1 MRTPFLLSAAG
12 AAIIIFA
19 GCSSK
24 NPGDKRGDAHETSRQ
39 GHADEHGGEHGDSR
53 DTSHEAH
60 AGEHGDE
67 HKASSETSHEG
78 HADEQGEQVLLPE
91 KTIQA
96 SGIELEAAGARTLSF
111 ILELPGEVVP
121 NADRLAHIVPRF
133 PGITKAVKKT
143 LGDAVQEGEVLAIIE
158 SNESLSPYEVT
169 SLISGTI
176 IEKHVTLGEFVRD
189 DADIFIVADLSTV
202 WVNITVYARDLAK
215 VKRGQ
220 EAKVIAVGGFPEATG
235 TIDYVGPVLVEA
247 TRAATARL
255 LLKNSDRNWRPGVF
269 VTARIEI
276 ENVLVLIAVRDT
288 AVQKFRGQDV
298 VFVKEGE
305 AFEPRPVTLGR
316 SDGQCV
322 EVLSGLSSGER
333 YATQGSFILKSELLK
348 SEAGHEH

>member
-1 MRTPFLLSAAG
+1 MKVSLLLGAAG
-12 AAIIIFA
+12 ASIVLLA
-19 GCSSK
+19 GCNASK
-24 NPGDKRGDAHETSRQ
+24 SPDEHGDKHETSHETAPQ
-39 GHADEHGGEHGDSR
+39 GHADAHGD
-53 DTSHEAH
+53 EH
-60 AGEHGDE
+60 AGEHGEDR
-67 HKASSETSHEG
+67 
-78 HADEQGEQVLLPE
+78 GEQVLLPE

-96 SGIELEAAGARTLSF
+96 SGITLEDAGARTLSLV
-111 ILELPGEVVP
+111 LELPGEVVP

-143 LGDAVQEGEVLAIIE
+143 LGDAVTEGEVLAIIE

-189 DADIFIVADLSTV
+189 DADIFIVSDLSTV

-220 EAKVIAVGGFPEATG
+220 PVKVVAVGGFPEAVG
-235 TIDYVGPVLVEA
+235 TIDYVGPVLGEA

-255 LLKNSDRNWRPGVF
+255 LVKNPTRDWRPGMF
-269 VTARIEI
+269 VTARIET
-276 ENVLVLIAVRDT
+276 ENVSVPIAVRDG
-288 AVQKFRGQDV
+288 AVQRFRGQDV

-305 AFEPRPVTLGR
+305 AFEPHSVTLGR
-316 SDGQCV
+316 SDGQWT
-322 EVLSGLSSGER
+322 EILSGLSSGVR
-333 YATQGSFILKSELLK
+333 YAAQGSFILKSELLK